1 MTVRLKPTSSTMA
14 NAHASLF
21 RQDPI
26 LYQLVLQASEIK
38 ISDASRPI
46 YEALFSSVISQQLSV
61 KAAATIKARFLA
73 LFPENYPDPG
83 LVLSLSVEQM
93 RAVGLSR
100 QKIGYLQNIAEHK
113 AAGKLEDD
121 QLAHLPDEELITQ
134 LIEIKGIGRWTAEMI
149 LMFALHRPDVMPVDD
164 LGIYNA
170 MKRLYS
176 LEDAHKKARAN
187 MMKLSEPW
195 RPHRT
200 LACRYLW
207 QSLNNVPEVSSE
219 IKE

>member
-1 MTVRLKPTSSTMA
+1 MV
-14 NAHASLF
+14 
-21 RQDPI
+21 
-26 LYQLVLQASEIK
+26 
-38 ISDASRPI
+38 ISGEPRPI
-46 YEALFSSVISQQLSV
+46 YDALLSSVISQQLSV

-73 LFPENYPDPG
+73 LFPKNYPDPA
-83 LVLSLSVEQM
+83 LVLSLPVEQM

-134 LIEIKGIGRWTAEMI
+134 LVHIKGIGRWTAEMI

-170 MKRLYS
+170 MKRLYG
-176 LEDAHKKARAN
+176 LEPPHKQARAR
-187 MMKLSEPW
+187 MLELSLSW
-195 RPHRT
+195 RPYRT

-207 QSLNNVPEVSSE
+207 QSLNNMPEVSSE
-219 IKE
+219 PQK

>member
-1 MTVRLKPTSSTMA
+1 MA

-21 RQDPI
+21 QQDEL
-26 LYQLVLQASEIK
+26 LYRLVLQTPEIVV
-38 ISDASRPI
+38 SGEPRPI
-46 YEALFSSVISQQLSV
+46 YDALFSSVISQQLSV

-73 LFPENYPDPG
+73 LFPKNYPDPA
-83 LVLSLSVEQM
+83 LVLSLPVEQM

-134 LIEIKGIGRWTAEMI
+134 LVHIKGIGRWTAEMI

-170 MKRLYS
+170 MKRLYG
-176 LEDAHKKARAN
+176 LEPPHKQARAR
-187 MMKLSEPW
+187 MLELSLSW

-207 QSLNNVPEVSSE
+207 QSLNNMPEVSSE
-219 IKE
+219 SQK